1 MVISNR
7 SILDSLNFQLSA
19 FDDRL
24 VVDFGPRMSDFD
36 ENFGDDFWILLL
48 QRFRLLLLLIQYFDE
63 KFSPVSSLFRASLR
77 ASWQSMWR
85 TWSKHCHFEHQDF
98 RIEVYTS
105 RLPFFGLFESI
116 WRTSSVVNFS
126 KNMNYFFSQ
135 PAYLVFIS
143 WVKRISVVNQLARQT
158 DFERAAL
165 DKTTKMI
172 IHYSL
177 QRLQFHMKRG
187 AKVVYVGIA

>member
-1 MVISNR
+1 MIFNICFITMSKRNNIFCVAKNIISCGVCKKE
-7 SILDSLNFQLSA
+7 IFFA
-19 FDDRL
+19 L
-24 VVDFGPRMSDFD
+24 VGLYPSH
-36 ENFGDDFWILLL
+36 N
-48 QRFRLLLLLIQYFDE
+48 
-63 KFSPVSSLFRASLR
+63 
-77 ASWQSMWR
+77 QSMWR